1 MAAHVEWGCAI
12 HIAGGAAMT
21 ARVIGLWTAQHT
33 PRLLVDYPHPG
44 VVTCNDVT
52 GEDAPPDSPGV
63 WEIAADAATTAAI

>member
-1 MAAHVEWGCAI
+1 
-12 HIAGGAAMT
+12 MT

-63 WEIAADAATTAAI
+63 WEIAADAATTAAIEADSRYVVLWSEAGNG